1 MVVDRTPE
9 FQKLV
14 KDLAAK
20 HGINTADQDIVPQ
33 AQSQLNQMSALIGS
47 EIHQASMRV
56 QELRKLSKSK
66 NLFNDKTNEIQT
78 LTFTVKQD
86 IETLGQ
92 KIDALQAQVRGG
104 NKNYKTHASNMVDT
118 LKTRLMEVTKDFKT
132 ALELRTT
139 AMEATQQRRDMW
151 NPSQASASN
160 PFSGRQRPTPSGNPD
175 DPEGGGMMMGGAQA
189 QAQGYHQSR
198 AEAVT
203 SVQKTIV
210 ELAQMFNKMAMMVTA
225 QEEMIQRIDTDI
237 SDTQHNLDQGQK
249 HLLNYYD
256 HISSNRML
264 ILKVFLILI
273 FFVVFFVVFL
283 A

>member
-1 MVVDRTPE
+1 MAVDRTLE
-9 FQKLV
+9 FRKLV
-14 KDLAAK
+14 KDFASQR
-20 HGINTADQDIVPQ
+20 GVDVDQSVTPQ
-33 AQSQLNQMSALIGS
+33 AQSQLNQLSAVIGS
-47 EIHQASMRV
+47 EIHQASIRV

-66 NLFNDKTNEIQT
+66 NLFNDKTNDIET

-86 IETLGQ
+86 IAMLDK
-92 KIDALQAQVRGG
+92 KIEALHAQVRGG
-104 NKNYKTHASNMVDT
+104 NRSYQTHASNMVDT
-118 LKTRLMEVTKDFKT
+118 LKTRLLEVTKDFKT

-139 AMEATQQRRDMW
+139 SMEATQQRKDMW

-160 PFSGRQRPTPSGNPD
+160 PFPSRHRPTPSGNPED
-175 DPEGGGMMMGGAQA
+175 IEGGGMMGGAQA
-189 QAQGYHQSR
+189 QVQGYHQSR

-203 SVQKTIV
+203 SVQKTIT

-225 QEEMIQRIDTDI
+225 QEEMIQRIDADI
-237 SDTQHNLDQGQK
+237 SETQHNLDQGQK
-249 HLLNYYD
+249 HLLKFYD

-264 ILKVFLILI
+264 IIKVFLILM